1 MRRVVVGVTGTL
13 GSLAALHRAA
23 AEARARDA
31 ELRVVLAWQSPGGEL
46 GSRNG
51 LSPSALA
58 ECRTAAVER
67 LREVLDTAFR
77 AVKPGVALAGLTV
90 RGKPG
95 AVLVDTARG
104 VEDLLVVGTGSRTP
118 LRRLPHP
125 PSPALCAPQEQERR
139 RCLRAIRLSG
149 SGWKPVA
156 KYPEDG
162 SRWGMGGPDRG
173 RRSTPPSGVGPRMA
187 AAVVRYRPSVLDRP
201 FHSAIS
207 VRSHHS

>member
-13 GSLAALHRAA
+13 GSPAALHRAA
-23 AEARARDA
+23 AEARVRDA

-77 AVKPGVALAGLTV
+77 AANPGVALAGLTV
-90 RGKPG
+90 RGTPG

-104 VEDLLVVGTGSRTP
+104 VDDLLVVGTGSRTP
-118 LRRLPHP
+118 LRRPLRPSVARYCLARTACPVLVVP
-125 PSPALCAPQEQERR
+125 PSPLQNELDAAHRRNCNVVPADQFPRGAYMITAMPARQTRAPMT
-139 RCLRAIRLSG
+139 S
-149 SGWKPVA
+149 
-156 KYPEDG
+156 
-162 SRWGMGGPDRG
+162 
-173 RRSTPPSGVGPRMA
+173 
-187 AAVVRYRPSVLDRP
+187 
-201 FHSAIS
+201 
-207 VRSHHS
+207 